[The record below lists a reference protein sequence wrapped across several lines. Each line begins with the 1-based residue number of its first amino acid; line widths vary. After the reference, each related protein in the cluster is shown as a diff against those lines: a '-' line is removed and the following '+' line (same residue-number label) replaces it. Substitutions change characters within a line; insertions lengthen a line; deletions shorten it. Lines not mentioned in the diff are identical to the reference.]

1 MPNKRFRGIALS
13 GILMLFKEKEPAA
26 EPKGDSSGPEEPLYA
41 GMTPDELKK
50 ALSFAE
56 KKLQLVGSVT
66 RHDVLNQLTAI
77 VGYNELLGMMIE
89 DPKLKSYLD
98 REKNAVDKIRR
109 QFAFAKD
116 YQNIG
121 AAPPVWLSLRQLIH
135 QAGEEADLRP
145 IQIADETGPAM
156 VFADPQFA
164 KAVIQILDNTKR
176 HGIKATRIRIFL
188 EECPAGGMQL
198 VFEDDGE
205 GIPAGDKPKIF
216 ERGFGK
222 GTGWGLFLVREIL
235 TFCGM
240 SILETGEPGKGARF
254 KITIPEEKIKKDG

>member
-1 MPNKRFRGIALS
+1 
-13 GILMLFKEKEPAA
+13 MLFKEKEPAA
-26 EPKGDSSGPEEPLYA
+26 EPERNSAGTEEPLYA
-41 GMTPDELKK
+41 GMTPDELRR
-50 ALSFAE
+50 ALAFAE

-89 DPKLKSYLD
+89 DPKLLTYLE
-98 REKNAVDKIRR
+98 REKTAVDKIRR

-121 AAPPVWLSLRQLIH
+121 ALPPAWLPLRQLIH
-135 QAGEEADLRP
+135 QAGEEVDLRP
-145 IQIADETGPAM
+145 VQIADETGQAA
-156 VFADPQFA
+156 VFADPQFG
-164 KAVIQILDNTKR
+164 KAMIQILDNTKR

-188 EECPAGGMQL
+188 QDGPSGDTQL

-205 GIPAGDKPKIF
+205 GIPAGDKTKIF

-235 TFCGM
+235 AFCGM
-240 SILETGEPGKGARF
+240 TIRETGEPGKGARF
-254 KITIPEEKIKKDG
+254 EISIPEGKLKING

>member
-1 MPNKRFRGIALS
+1 
-13 GILMLFKEKEPAA
+13 MLFKEKEPAA
-26 EPKGDSSGPEEPLYA
+26 EPERNSAGTEEPLYA
-41 GMTPDELKK
+41 GMTPDELRC
-50 ALSFAE
+50 ALAFAE

-89 DPKLKSYLD
+89 DPKLLTYLE
-98 REKNAVDKIRR
+98 REKTAVDKIRR

-121 AAPPVWLSLRQLIH
+121 ALPPAWLPLRQLIH
-135 QAGEEADLRP
+135 QAGEEVDLRP
-145 IQIADETGPAM
+145 VQIADETGQAAI
-156 VFADPQFA
+156 FADPQLG
-164 KAVIQILDNTKR
+164 KAMIQILDNTKR
-176 HGIKATRIRIFL
+176 HGIKATRIRISL
-188 EECPAGGMQL
+188 QDGPSGCTQL

-205 GIPAGDKPKIF
+205 GIPSGDKTKIF

-235 TFCGM
+235 AFCGM
-240 SILETGEPGKGARF
+240 TIRETGDPGKGARF
-254 KITIPEEKIKKDG
+254 EISIPEEKIKKNG

>member
-1 MPNKRFRGIALS
+1 
-13 GILMLFKEKEPAA
+13 MLFKEKEPAA
-26 EPKGDSSGPEEPLYA
+26 EPERNSAGAEEPLYA
-41 GMTPDELKK
+41 GMTPDELRR
-50 ALSFAE
+50 ALAFAE

-89 DPKLKSYLD
+89 DPKLLTYLE

-121 AAPPVWLSLRQLIH
+121 ALPPAWLPLRQLIH
-135 QAGEEADLRP
+135 QAGEEVDLRP
-145 IQIADETGPAM
+145 VQIADETGQAAI
-156 VFADPQFA
+156 FADPQLG
-164 KAVIQILDNTKR
+164 KAMIQILDNTKR
-176 HGIKATRIRIFL
+176 HGVKATRIRIFL
-188 EECPAGGMQL
+188 QDGPAGDTQL

-205 GIPAGDKPKIF
+205 GIPAGDKTKIF

-235 TFCGM
+235 LFCGM
-240 SILETGEPGKGARF
+240 TIRETGEPGKGARLE
-254 KITIPEEKIKKDG
+254 ISIPEEKIKKNG